1 MLSKILGPVLI
12 AFTSWMAQRYG
23 RFISLSALVIIVFR
37 SELCIFMGLML
48 LMSLLSRKLG
58 LLQLLKYTVPAG
70 ILSLGQW
77 FIYNKYSVCLTILKA
92 CWSLFVFAFLCLL
105 QLWQWLLIPSSGG
118 SSCGL
123 KARFCGTT
131 PFSTKVPT
139 GEYPLIYSSTL
150 LFA

>member
-77 FIYNKYSVCLTILKA
+77 FIYNKYSVCLTILLITVCVCFPLSTAALTVAVDTFFWRKLL
-92 CWSLFVFAFLCLL
+92 WPEGQVLWYNTILNKSSNWGISFDLFQHTPVCL
-105 QLWQWLLIPSSGG
+105 
-118 SSCGL
+118 
-123 KARFCGTT
+123 A
-131 PFSTKVPT
+131 V
-139 GEYPLIYSSTL
+139 
-150 LFA
+150 